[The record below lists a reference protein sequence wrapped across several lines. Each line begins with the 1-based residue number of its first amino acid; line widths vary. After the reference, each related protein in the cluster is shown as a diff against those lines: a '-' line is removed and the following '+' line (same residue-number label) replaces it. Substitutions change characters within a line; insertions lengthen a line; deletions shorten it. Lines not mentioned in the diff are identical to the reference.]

1 MLQTPR
7 YIVVKTGEKPHIMGP
22 VLREVYIKF
31 QEKNVKKFAKL
42 RQNYKRLDFL
52 RKFVIMGTTREIW
65 MYLIVTI

>member
-7 YIVVKTGEKPHIMGP
+7 HIVVKTGEKPHIMGS

-31 QEKNVKKFAKL
+31 QEKIVKKFGKL
-42 RQNYKRLDFL
+42 GQKHKMLDFF
-52 RKFVIMGTTREIW
+52 KIFVIMGTTREIW